1 MVAALIVGVVAGF
14 VTTIAPGPIA
24 IAVMKNAVQGNKRT
38 AYDIAIGAAI
48 MDVLFALMA
57 AFASSAI
64 VTALINLVN
73 SLGWLKV
80 LLQVVCIAILVVLGI
95 RYFRATTTSVAASS
109 SREQQ
114 QEEKAQRM
122 GLSSPVFIGI
132 LLGLMNVATPTFLP
146 SLIGIMTFLHAN
158 RFTGSWIGFGVW
170 DNAFLALGFG
180 TGALLW
186 LLVLA
191 SLLNKY
197 RSRLPSNFISYIYR
211 FGGSAFV
218 LFAIVLAYHVLMS
231 TTWSELW

>member
-1 MVAALIVGVVAGF
+1 MITALIVGIVAGF

-24 IAVMKNAVQGNKRT
+24 IAVMKNAVEGRNRA

-64 VTALINLVN
+64 VTALVDLVN

-80 LLQVVCIAILVVLGI
+80 LLQVICVVILLVLGI

-114 QEEKAQRM
+114 QEAKAKQM
-122 GLSSPVFIGI
+122 GLSSPVFVGI

-158 RFTGSWIGFGVW
+158 KFTGSWVGFGIW

-186 LLVLA
+186 LIVLV
-191 SLLNKY
+191 SLLNRY

-218 LFAIVLAYHVLMS
+218 LFAIVLTYHVVMS
-231 TTWSELW
+231 TPWSELW